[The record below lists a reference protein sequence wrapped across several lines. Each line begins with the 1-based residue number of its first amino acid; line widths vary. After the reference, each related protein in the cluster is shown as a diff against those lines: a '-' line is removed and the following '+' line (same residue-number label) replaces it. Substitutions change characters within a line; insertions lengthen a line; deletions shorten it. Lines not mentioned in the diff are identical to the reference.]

1 MVSNSNNGSGKTTC
15 PFEKLFPSQLN
26 RDDLYYMKLAYNE
39 AIDAWRGDDVA
50 VGAIVELNGEVIA
63 SDHNRVDSTNDPTAH
78 AEILAINK
86 ASRHFGDWRLVDSNL
101 YVTKEPCPMCAG
113 AAIMSRIRR
122 VIFATPDS
130 KMGCLGGATNL
141 NSLPNLNHRIE
152 ISSGV
157 LEEECRLL
165 LQSFFRKMRVKG

>member
-1 MVSNSNNGSGKTTC
+1 MNKRNNNGSVNSTC

-26 RDDLYYMKLAYNE
+26 RDDIYYMKLAYNE
-39 AIDAWRGDDVA
+39 AINAWREDDVP
-50 VGAIVELNGEVIA
+50 VGAIVALNGEVIA
-63 SDHNRVDSTNDPTAH
+63 LDHNRVGSTRDPTAH

-86 ASRHFGDWRLVDSNL
+86 ASRHFGDWRLVDSSL
-101 YVTKEPCPMCAG
+101 YVTKEPCPMCTG

-122 VIFATPDS
+122 VVFATPDP

-141 NSLPNLNHRIE
+141 NNLPQSNHRVE

-157 LEEECRLL
+157 LEKECRLL
-165 LQSFFRKMRVKG
+165 LQSFFKKMRIKD

>member
-101 YVTKEPCPMCAG
+101 YVTKEPCPIVRRRRHHVPDPASHLRD
-113 AAIMSRIRR
+113 SRLQDGLSRR
-122 VIFATPDS
+122 S
-130 KMGCLGGATNL
+130 
-141 NSLPNLNHRIE
+141 H
-152 ISSGV
+152 
-157 LEEECRLL
+157 
-165 LQSFFRKMRVKG
+165 QS